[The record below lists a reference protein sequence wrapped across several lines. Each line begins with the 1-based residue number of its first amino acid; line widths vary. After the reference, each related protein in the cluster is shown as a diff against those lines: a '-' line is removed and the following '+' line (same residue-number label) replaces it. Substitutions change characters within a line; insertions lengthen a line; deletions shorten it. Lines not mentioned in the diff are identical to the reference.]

1 MSSRTKPEVFIIESL
16 RFDDERLNR
25 SEGDI
30 ISRIL
35 ALSGK
40 ECQYYY
46 IRTRKEFRRVLGL
59 MEESGYRYLHL
70 SCHANDSSM
79 ATTLDDISF
88 GELAKILRGR
98 LNDRRLFVS
107 ACSMASEK
115 FADAL
120 MPNSGCYSILG
131 PAEDVGFGDAAI
143 LWASLYHVMFAEE
156 REAMKRKVLREKAQM
171 LADVFRVRLNLFV
184 QDADAP
190 NGHRLIELIPSR
202 RLRRVRGT
210 GRART

>member
-1 MSSRTKPEVFIIESL
+1 MSERTKPEVFIIESL

-46 IRTRKEFRRVLGL
+46 IRTRKEFRRVLDL
-59 MEESGYRYLHL
+59 MEESSYRYLHL
-70 SCHANDSSM
+70 SCHANTRSM
-79 ATTLDDISF
+79 ATTLDHIPFSDLA
-88 GELAKILRGR
+88 ELLRGR

-107 ACSMASEK
+107 ACSMASEEL
-115 FADAL
+115 ADAL

-131 PAEDVGFGDAAI
+131 PARDVGFGDAAI

-156 REAMKRKVLREKAQM
+156 REAMKRKVLREKAQN

-184 QDADAP
+184 QDSSSP
-190 NGHRLIELIPSR
+190 KGHRLIELRPTNIGSR
-202 RLRRVRGT
+202 RK
-210 GRART
+210 